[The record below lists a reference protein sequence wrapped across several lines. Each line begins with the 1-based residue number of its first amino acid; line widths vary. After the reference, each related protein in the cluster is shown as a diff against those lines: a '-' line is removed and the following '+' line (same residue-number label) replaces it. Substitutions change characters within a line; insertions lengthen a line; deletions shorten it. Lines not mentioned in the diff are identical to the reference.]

1 MSRWQ
6 MSRSPAYPYNQDLV
20 GAASGSGF
28 GGHYCE
34 EGIPTEAA
42 LLIVLAAFAISF
54 GMLYMASTTNK
65 ASGRKKRDGSA
76 VSDINIFAD
85 LFWQGK

>member
-1 MSRWQ
+1 MSQRQ

-20 GAASGSGF
+20 GAASGSGY
-28 GGHYCE
+28 YCE

-42 LLIVLAAFAISF
+42 LLMVLAAFAISF

-65 ASGRKKRDGSA
+65 PSGRKIRDGSA
-76 VSDINIFAD
+76 VSDINKFAD
-85 LFWQGK
+85 IFWKGK